1 MKGKTVLPLT
11 PSKMSIK
18 IRLTLWFTITALL
31 LVVVAQGFML
41 IVDGRSVLGSADAL
55 LVSVV
60 QGNIAKV
67 DSVNGKPDVDD
78 IKYYRRGVYTSV
90 YSDSGAF
97 LSGAAPFE
105 LSDPFRNGVVRRITG
120 PGGEYLLYDARVE
133 LSEGGG
139 VWVRGVTSAQSDDT
153 LLSTV
158 LRLSMFTL
166 PLVILLGAVGGYI
179 VAGSALKP
187 IRRITEAAND
197 INDGNDLSG
206 RIGLGKPGSHD
217 ELCKLSD
224 TFDSMFARL
233 ERSFNA
239 QRQFTSDASHEL
251 RTPTTVIL
259 AECDYT
265 RKHAKTK
272 EDYESALEVVT
283 RQARKMSRLV
293 ESLLSLTRLDLGTAK
308 TNFEVVDISEML
320 SVICSET
327 QMASSRGITM
337 FTDIEEG
344 ITADVDVTLMSRL
357 LQNLIDNAYKY
368 GREGGSVEVSL
379 KAAGADALITVAD
392 NGVGI
397 AKEHLD
403 QIWQRFY
410 QEDSSRSGGEGL
422 GLGLSMVKQIA
433 QLHGGAVSV
442 ESEAGHGS
450 TFTVTIP
457 RAE

>member
-1 MKGKTVLPLT
+1 
-11 PSKMSIK
+11 
-18 IRLTLWFTITALL
+18 
-31 LVVVAQGFML
+31 
-41 IVDGRSVLGSADAL
+41 
-55 LVSVV
+55 
-60 QGNIAKV
+60 
-67 DSVNGKPDVDD
+67 
-78 IKYYRRGVYTSV
+78 
-90 YSDSGAF
+90 
-97 LSGAAPFE
+97 
-105 LSDPFRNGVVRRITG
+105 
-120 PGGEYLLYDARVE
+120 
-133 LSEGGG
+133 
-139 VWVRGVTSAQSDDT
+139 
-153 LLSTV
+153 
-158 LRLSMFTL
+158 
-166 PLVILLGAVGGYI
+166 
-179 VAGSALKP
+179 
-187 IRRITEAAND
+187 
-197 INDGNDLSG
+197 
-206 RIGLGKPGSHD
+206 
-217 ELCKLSD
+217 
-224 TFDSMFARL
+224 
-233 ERSFNA
+233 
-239 QRQFTSDASHEL
+239 
-251 RTPTTVIL
+251 
-259 AECDYT
+259 
-265 RKHAKTK
+265 
-272 EDYESALEVVT
+272 
-283 RQARKMSRLV
+283 MSRLV

-368 GREGGSVEVSL
+368 GREGGTVEVSL
-379 KAAGADALITVAD
+379 KTAGADALITVAD